1 MSTETFLFYSH
12 LAYYPMH
19 LEAFTY
25 LCEHF
30 DVKGVILADS
40 PSSGELPSV
49 HRQLGWGEITGA
61 HSFEVRR
68 MPQSDRA
75 GKARWLRRQLK
86 EVRPDAIWVQEEP
99 TDYFLLQILS
109 TYLFDRRP
117 RIAAAVCENIFQP
130 VPWPKRLVRR
140 ILWARLDAL
149 LATARASVDG
159 IRAAGMPAS
168 VPAATLV
175 AGAMPPPER
184 VTPLPLPFTRSADDF
199 IVAFAGRITELKG
212 WKVLLAAVESLPA
225 RFKCIL
231 AGDGDQVSE
240 LEQRLKLPG
249 LLGRAYYLGLIPK
262 DCLWS
267 FYGAADCLVLPSL
280 TGPRWKEQ
288 FGGVLADGMAMGL
301 PLVGSDSG
309 SIPEVVGPAGLIA
322 REGDSSD
329 LAKALRRVCED
340 PCLRKSLGEA
350 GRARFQA
357 EFHIPAYARKI
368 AHAVLLR
375 EKATPA

>member
-1 MSTETFLFYSH
+1 MPTETFLLYSH

-19 LEAFTY
+19 MAVFAY

-30 DVKGVILADS
+30 DVRGVILADS

-49 HRQLGWGEITGA
+49 HRQLGWGEGTCTD
-61 HSFEVRR
+61 SFEVRR

-86 EVRPDAIWVQEEP
+86 ECRPDAIWVQEEP
-99 TDYFLLQILS
+99 TDYFLLQVLA
-109 TYLFDRRP
+109 TYFFDRRP
-117 RIAAAVCENIFQP
+117 RIATAVCENIFPP
-130 VPWPKRLVRR
+130 VPWPERLVRR

-149 LATARASVDG
+149 LATAKASIDG

-168 VPAATLV
+168 VPAVTLV

-184 VTPLPLPFTRSADDF
+184 VTPLPLPFPRSADDF
-199 IVAFAGRITELKG
+199 IVAFAGRMTELKG
-212 WKVLLAAVESLPA
+212 WKVLLAAVESLPP

-231 AGDGDQVSE
+231 AGDGDQVRE
-240 LEQRLKLPG
+240 LEQRLREPG
-249 LLGRAYYLGLIPK
+249 LLGRAYYFGLLPK
-262 DCLWS
+262 DRLWS

-288 FGGVLADGMAMGL
+288 FGGVLADGMALGL
-301 PLVGSDSG
+301 PLIGSESG
-309 SIPEVVGPAGLIA
+309 SIPEVVGPAGLIT
-322 REGDSSD
+322 REGDSSG
-329 LAKALRRVCED
+329 LARALRRVSEE
-340 PCLRKSLGEA
+340 PGLRKRLAEA
-350 GRARFQA
+350 GRARFHA

-368 AHAVLLR
+368 AHAVHLR
-375 EKATPA
+375 EKAIPA

>member
-1 MSTETFLFYSH
+1 MPTETFLLYSH

-19 LEAFTY
+19 MAVFAY

-30 DVKGVILADS
+30 DVRGVILADS

-49 HRQLGWGEITGA
+49 HRQLGWGEGTCTD
-61 HSFEVRR
+61 SFEVRR

-86 EVRPDAIWVQEEP
+86 ECRPDAIWVQEEP
-99 TDYFLLQILS
+99 TDYFLLQVLA
-109 TYLFDRRP
+109 TYFFDRRP
-117 RIAAAVCENIFQP
+117 RIATAVCENIFPP
-130 VPWPKRLVRR
+130 VPWPERLVRR

-149 LATARASVDG
+149 LATAKASIDG

-168 VPAATLV
+168 VPTATLV

-184 VTPLPLPFTRSADDF
+184 VTPLPLPFPRSADDF
-199 IVAFAGRITELKG
+199 IVAFAGRMTELKG
-212 WKVLLAAVESLPA
+212 WKVLLAAVESLPP

-231 AGDGDQVSE
+231 AGDGDQVRE
-240 LEQRLKLPG
+240 LEQRLREPG
-249 LLGRAYYLGLIPK
+249 LLGRAYYFGLLPK
-262 DCLWS
+262 DRLWS

-288 FGGVLADGMAMGL
+288 FGGVLADGMALGL
-301 PLVGSDSG
+301 PLIGSESG
-309 SIPEVVGPAGLIA
+309 SIPEVVGPAGLIT
-322 REGDSSD
+322 REGDSSG
-329 LAKALRRVCED
+329 LARALRRVSEE
-340 PCLRKSLGEA
+340 PGLRKRLAEA
-350 GRARFQA
+350 GRARFHA

-368 AHAVLLR
+368 AHAVHLR
-375 EKATPA
+375 EKAIPA